1 MPLISKETMKS
12 EIRKCGQD
20 PVYFLKNYVKISHPL
35 KGLIPFTTYGFQDDL
50 LNDFKDHRFNIIL
63 KARQLGI
70 STIVAGYAAW
80 MLLFRREKQVMVV
93 ATKFKT
99 AANLVIKVKKML
111 ITGSLLQFKVK
122 YFLC

>member
-1 MPLISKETMKS
+1 MKA

-20 PVYFLKNYVKISHPL
+20 PAYFLKNYVRISHPVR
-35 KGLIPFTTYGFQDDL
+35 GLVPFTTYDFQDDL
-50 LNDFKDHRFNIIL
+50 LDYFKDHRFNIIL

-80 MLLFRREKQVMVV
+80 LLLFRREKQVMVV

-99 AANLVIKVKKML
+99 AASNDPVCFRRALATSEIC
-111 ITGSLLQFKVK
+111 G
-122 YFLC
+122 